1 MDAADFHPDPIAQ
14 FHRWL
19 EEAVA
24 AGVEMPEAMTLATAD
39 AEGRPSAR
47 TVLLKSAAEDGFR
60 FFTNTESRKGRE
72 LAENPNGALVFHWP
86 QEPRRQVT
94 VAGPVAP
101 LPRDEAEE
109 YFRTRPLGSRLGAWA
124 SRQTDGHPGA
134 RDARPGVR
142 RGRGGIRRRPAP
154 AALVG
159 RLPPDAHAA
168 RVLAEPPEPPSR
180 PLPLRAGRRLLAPRA
195 PRSLESLQERADCGV
210 ELLGLLGVGSMPDAR
225 QDDELRARDARVE
238 RLGDV
243 QR

>member
-1 MDAADFHPDPIAQ
+1 MDGADFNPDPIAQ

-19 EEAVA
+19 EDAVA

-72 LAENPNGALVFHWP
+72 LAENPNGALVFHWA

-101 LPRDEAEE
+101 LPREEAEA

-124 SRQTDGHPGA
+124 SRQTSVIPDREELDRAFAEAEAAYGEDPPLPPWWGGYLLSPVRLEFWQNRPNRLHDRFRYA
-134 RDARPGVR
+134 RDGDSW
-142 RGRGGIRRRPAP
+142 
-154 AALVG
+154 
-159 RLPPDAHAA
+159 RLE
-168 RVLAEPPEPPSR
+168 R
-180 PLPLRAGRRLLAPRA
+180 LAP
-195 PRSLESLQERADCGV
+195 
-210 ELLGLLGVGSMPDAR
+210 
-225 QDDELRARDARVE
+225 
-238 RLGDV
+238 
-243 QR
+243 

>member
-19 EEAVA
+19 DEAVA

-39 AEGRPSAR
+39 AAGRPSAR

-94 VAGPVAP
+94 VAGHVAP

-109 YFRTRPLGSRLGAWA
+109 YFSTRPIGSRLGAWA
-124 SRQTDGHPGA
+124 SRQTEVIPGRETLDQA
-134 RDARPGVR
+134 FAEAEAEYGDDP
-142 RGRGGIRRRPAP
+142 P
-154 AALVG
+154 
-159 RLPPDAHAA
+159 LPPWWGGYLLTPT
-168 RVLAEPPEPPSR
+168 RLEFWQNR
-180 PLPLRAGRRLLAPRA
+180 PNRLHDRFRYVREGDSWRLERLAP
-195 PRSLESLQERADCGV
+195 
-210 ELLGLLGVGSMPDAR
+210 
-225 QDDELRARDARVE
+225 
-238 RLGDV
+238 
-243 QR
+243 